1 MRRYSALILVPLALL
16 AAGCSAVEDAASDAA
31 NQAVNDIAD
40 AAVQEVTGQI
50 CGVLEDGA
58 VSASEQQF
66 LAGLVSAAEAAGAP
80 ESITGPLN
88 QVAQAGDE
96 VPAEAVRQLSQSCS
110 GSSRQADE
118 SADSEPAENAE
129 DPENGEN

>member
-16 AAGCSAVEDAASDAA
+16 ATGCSAMEDAASDAA
-31 NQAVNDIAD
+31 NQAVNDITN

-50 CGVLEDGA
+50 CGVLDDGA

-80 ESITGPLN
+80 ESVTGPLN

-110 GSSRQADE
+110 GSGQNAGEPANSG
-118 SADSEPAENAE
+118 DSENAG
-129 DPENGEN
+129 DPENEEN

>member
-16 AAGCSAVEDAASDAA
+16 ATGCSAVEDAASDAA

-66 LAGLVSAAEAAGAP
+66 LAGLVSAAGAAGAP

-110 GSSRQADE
+110 GSLQQADE